1 MMDPSNGPLCYITN
15 AKRRRTKKNR
25 KMSAT
30 LHIVKQTRN
39 RKTSHYTTSLR
50 YYMPLYN
57 YHTTKRRIYERNE
70 HIIRSRTIPKMKQVE
85 RTKHQ
90 SENSGRC
97 SSTIHFY
104 KLVHSFQFSV
114 LVVSSSAQLNVVVV
128 ASSVGD
134 LMLL

>member
-1 MMDPSNGPLCYITN
+1 MKIMDPSNGYLCYITN

-57 YHTTKRRIYERNE
+57 YHTTKRRIYETNE

-85 RTKHQ
+85 RTKH
-90 SENSGRC
+90 
-97 SSTIHFY
+97 
-104 KLVHSFQFSV
+104 
-114 LVVSSSAQLNVVVV
+114 
-128 ASSVGD
+128 
-134 LMLL
+134 